1 MFGGN
6 HLNVIIVGNGVA
18 GVTAAKII
26 KEKKPEIHVSIYTDE
41 KSHYYPRPKL
51 YEVLS
56 GEADPKDVTLFSEE
70 WYRRK
75 GITVQLNKKALSID
89 TKRKQL
95 LLEHN
100 TRVSYDQLLLA
111 TGGHS
116 FVPPIKGANKTG
128 VFTLRTIKDAL
139 NIREFTENTKKAIVI
154 GGGLIGL
161 EFAASLRK
169 LGQQVTVVELF
180 SRLLPRQLDL
190 DGAALLKNRIEAL
203 GIKIVLGVKTA
214 EILGK
219 ETVSGIMLDT
229 EKEVSGDLV
238 LVSAGMRSNIDL
250 ALEAGIKVNRG
261 IVVDGH
267 LRTSVDDV
275 YAVGDAAEYE
285 GTVYGIIPAAVEQA
299 NIAAANMLGDE
310 HTIYT
315 GTIPSNTLK
324 IVGVDLTSMGLVNLE
339 VLKNQEIKKTDE
351 TKGVYKK
358 LVLDKG
364 KIVGAILLGD
374 KKGVMSIRKL
384 IAQETDITKYKNLI
398 LNDDFDYKKVTG

>member
-1 MFGGN
+1 MFGVN

-180 SRLLPRQLDL
+180 PRLLPRQLDL

>member
-1 MFGGN
+1 MFGVN